1 MEKLS
6 HAYIVSSASES
17 VSRDKAL
24 ELASKMLCSGTGKRP
39 CGVCPNCR
47 KVKAGVHPDLTFVS
61 RLADDN
67 GNKKREI
74 MVDQIRDMAADAY
87 ILPNEAAGK
96 VYIIEEAETMN
107 ERAQNAALKL
117 FEEPP
122 ANVSFILCATNPER
136 FLITVRSRCVLV
148 RCNAE
153 DEEESSELAALADE
167 YITHIINGNA
177 AELTAWCMENE
188 KLDSRKLRE
197 FLHCV
202 KRKLIEMLRF
212 TEGKKRI
219 MDNIGLIDRCLE
231 YQTVNTSV
239 KHIFG
244 LLAVKSLPA
253 KETRK

>member
-6 HAYIVSSASES
+6 HAYIVSSASEEA
-17 VSRDKAL
+17 SRAKAI
-24 ELASKMLCSGTGKRP
+24 ELASKMLCNGTGKKP
-39 CGVCPNCR
+39 CGVCSDCR
-47 KVKAGVHPDLTFVS
+47 KVKAGVHPDLSFVS
-61 RLADDN
+61 RAVDDS
-67 GNKKREI
+67 GNKKRDI
-74 MVDQIRDMAADAY
+74 QVDQIRDMAADAY
-87 ILPNEAAGK
+87 ILPNEAQGK

-122 ANVSFILCATNPER
+122 KNVSFILCAANPEK
-136 FLITVRSRCVLV
+136 FLITVRSRCVHI
-148 RCNAE
+148 RCNA
-153 DEEESSELAALADE
+153 DDGEENPEIAALADE
-167 YITHIINGNA
+167 YITRVLNGNA

-188 KLDSRKLRE
+188 KLEARKMSE
-197 FLHCV
+197 FLHSV

-239 KHIFG
+239 KHLFG